1 MNFNKVILHCS
12 ATKESQDI
20 GLKEID
26 RWHKARKWKGC
37 GYHFIIRRDGTTETG
52 RPVTKRGA
60 HAKGYND
67 CIGVCLVGGID
78 DIGKPEDNFTEAQH
92 NSFYTLMLCLRM
104 IFGKVKIKGHCDLPN
119 VTKACPSFDVV
130 EKYGEKFCNE

>member
-1 MNFNKVILHCS
+1 MNFNKLILHCS

-26 RWHKARKWKGC
+26 RWHKARGWKGC

-52 RPVTKRGA
+52 RPVTERGA

-67 CIGVCLVGGID
+67 FIGVCLVGGID

-104 IFGKVKIKGHCDLPN
+104 IFGKVEIKGHCDLPN

>member
-26 RWHKARKWKGC
+26 SWHKARGWKGC

-52 RPVTKRGA
+52 RPITERGA
-60 HAKGYND
+60 HARGYND

-78 DIGKPEDNFTEAQH
+78 DIASQKI
-92 NSFYTLMLCLRM
+92 TLQKHSTIASILLCFAYVC
-104 IFGKVKIKGHCDLPN
+104 IFGKVEIKGHSDLPN

>member
-26 RWHKARKWKGC
+26 SWHKARGWKGC
-37 GYHFIIRRDGTTETG
+37 GYHYIIRRDGTTETG
-52 RPVTKRGA
+52 RPVTERGA

-78 DIGKPEDNFTEAQH
+78 DIGKPEDNFPEAQH

-104 IFGKVKIKGHCDLPN
+104 IFGKAEIKGHCDLPN